1 MRPMTRGLL
10 LALLL
15 TTASGLA
22 CAQAATRQE
31 LRDRCTRS
39 IAESGAHVVGGKFK
53 ESAIDLAASGFL
65 FQFDETGGGTFF
77 CQICDDANP
86 AVECGSVGL
95 TLNYRPAGGESKALP
110 AELDRK
116 CAWHLHREVG
126 DRAGREKI
134 QHAVIERIEITPAH
148 TDSRWVYRM
157 ALDGG
162 QYRCVVR
169 RSDGS
174 FRVEQQTGDDW
185 RALAAGI
192 FF

>member
-1 MRPMTRGLL
+1 MWSIW

-15 TTASGLA
+15 LVTHGAPADAAGK
-22 CAQAATRQE
+22 QA
-31 LRDRCTRS
+31 LRDRCLVS
-39 IAESGAHVVGGKFK
+39 IAESGAGAGKGKLK

-65 FQFDETGGGTFF
+65 FQFEEPGGGIFF
-77 CQICDDANP
+77 CQICDDTNP
-86 AVECGSVGL
+86 AVACGSVGL
-95 TLNYRPAGGESKALP
+95 TLNYRPPGGESKALP

-126 DRAGREKI
+126 DRAGRIKI
-134 QHAVIERIEITPAH
+134 QHAVIARIAVTPAH

-157 ALDGG
+157 ALDGA

-174 FRVEQQTGDDW
+174 FRVEQQAGEDW

-192 FF
+192 FY